1 MNIHPYP
8 RPLPQTPYPNPSGFD
23 FLFVAGPY
31 PRPLPQSLGESP
43 PNPYPRPL
51 TPEPRG
57 NRFFEDGGQKTLTPE
72 PYPRPLPPEPQGKP
86 SGKAPKTLTPTQQGL
101 NPKLS
106 GIEPQPARNLNPSRS
121 GFEA

>member
-8 RPLPQTPYPNPSGFD
+8 RPLPQT
-23 FLFVAGPY
+23 
-31 PRPLPQSLGESP
+31 
-43 PNPYPRPL
+43 L

-57 NRFFEDGGQKTLTPE
+57 NRFFEDGGQKPLPQTLT
-72 PYPRPLPPEPQGKP
+72 PEPQGKP

-106 GIEPQPARNLNPSRS
+106 GIEPQPARI
-121 GFEA
+121 

>member
-1 MNIHPYP
+1 MKIFNKKYFIEYSS
-8 RPLPQTPYPNPSGFD
+8 LPQTLTPDPYPNPSGFD

-51 TPEPRG
+51 PQSLGETD
-57 NRFFEDGGQKTLTPE
+57 FLKTGAKN
-72 PYPRPLPPEPQGKP
+72 PYPRALPRTLTPEPQGKP

-106 GIEPQPARNLNPSRS
+106 GIEPQPARI
-121 GFEA
+121 